1 MQVSKWGNSLAVRL
15 PSEVVEALKLK
26 EGDQIEIRIADAREF
41 EVRRDPG
48 RQRALERLRRLRRPL
63 PAGFVFDRAEANA
76 RKSFLDTNVLIYAV
90 AKNDPR
96 ALKAEALL
104 ASGGMISVQS
114 LNEFV
119 SVARR
124 KLGMSWKEVKELLD
138 LICILYPKPV
148 AISLN
153 THRLAVSIAEKY
165 GYSIYDALVA
175 SAALEAGCKTL
186 YSEDLQDGQI
196 INRQLTVRNPF
207 R

>member
-1 MQVSKWGNSLAVRL
+1 M
-15 PSEVVEALKLK
+15 
-26 EGDQIEIRIADAREF
+26 
-41 EVRRDPG
+41 
-48 RQRALERLRRLRRPL
+48 
-63 PAGFVFDRAEANA
+63 PAKDKDFF
-76 RKSFLDTNVLIYAV
+76 DTNVLIYAV

-96 ALKAEALL
+96 AAKAEALL
-104 ASGGMISVQS
+104 ASGGIVSVQS

-124 KLGMSWKEVKELLD
+124 KLGMSWKEVREFLD
-138 LICILYPKPV
+138 LICILCPKPV
-148 AISLN
+148 PISFD
-153 THRLAVSIAEKY
+153 THKAALAIAERY

-196 INRQLTVRNPF
+196 INRQLTIRNPF

>member
-1 MQVSKWGNSLAVRL
+1 
-15 PSEVVEALKLK
+15 
-26 EGDQIEIRIADAREF
+26 
-41 EVRRDPG
+41 
-48 RQRALERLRRLRRPL
+48 
-63 PAGFVFDRAEANA
+63 
-76 RKSFLDTNVLIYAV
+76 
-90 AKNDPR
+90 
-96 ALKAEALL
+96 
-104 ASGGMISVQS
+104 

-124 KLGMSWKEVKELLD
+124 KLGMSWKEVKESLD
-138 LICILYPKPV
+138 LICILFPKPV
-148 AISLN
+148 AISLH
-153 THRLAVSIAEKY
+153 THRLAVSIAEEY